1 MTSYPKFAVV
11 GHPNKG
17 KSSIVASL
25 SLDDTIQIS
34 DTSGTTKK
42 SRSFPLIVD
51 GKIIYELY
59 DTPGFQR
66 ARKVLAWLKQKD
78 VSADKKST
86 VLRDFVYQHIDD
98 KKYSDEIELLKPI
111 IDGASII
118 YVVDGSKP
126 YSSEY
131 EAQMEILRWSSQP
144 SMALINLIGNDDYI
158 EQWKLALNQYF
169 RLVRV
174 YNPMKSNYKTHLT
187 ILKSI
192 SQLKEEWVE
201 PMENSIEIFKQ
212 FHQQKIDDSI
222 ELITD
227 TIINI
232 ITYNKEYELFSSP
245 ILDSEIEEIKH
256 EYKYDIIRFELEF
269 QNSINKIWNHRNIF
283 KDDISL
289 NLNNVELFSKKS
301 KLIFGLS
308 KKDIISTG
316 AMSGAVVG
324 SGIDILSGGATMLLG
339 LAMGTIIGGVSTSLG
354 INKLMDIKILGKSI
368 GSNRVKL
375 GPIKDMNFIFILLS
389 RVIYYTENI
398 STRSHALK
406 DEIELNKQ
414 LNLSKRYFNRSNKK
428 ELNQLHKKMQNSY
441 IKKDKIRNE
450 YKEIVKSIVM
460 KLNI

>member
-1 MTSYPKFAVV
+1 VTSYPKFAVV

-66 ARKVLAWLKQKD
+66 ARRVLAWLKQKN
-78 VSADKKST
+78 VSADKKAS
-86 VLRDFVYQHIDD
+86 VLREFVYQHIDD
-98 KKYSDEIELLKPI
+98 KRYSDEIELLKPI
-111 IDGASII
+111 IEGASII

-126 YSSEY
+126 YSPEY

-158 EQWKLALNQYF
+158 QQWKLALGQYF

-174 YNPMKSNYKTHLT
+174 YNPMKANYKTHIT

-201 PMENSIEIFKQ
+201 PMENSIEIFKK
-212 FHQQKIDDSI
+212 FHKQKIDDSV
-222 ELITD
+222 ELISD
-227 TIINI
+227 TLIKI
-232 ITYNKEYELFSSP
+232 ITYTNEYQVLGSP
-245 ILDSEIEEIKH
+245 VSEGEIDEITQ
-256 EYKYDIIRFELEF
+256 EYKTDIIKFELEF
-269 QNSINKIWNHRNIF
+269 QNSINKIWNHKNIF
-283 KDDISL
+283 KDDIHL
-289 NLNNVELFSKKS
+289 NINEVQLFSKESKS
-301 KLIFGLS
+301 IFGLS

-316 AMSGAVVG
+316 AISGAVIG

-339 LAMGTIIGGVSTSLG
+339 LAMGSIAGGVSTALG
-354 INKLMDIKILGKSI
+354 MNKLMDIKILGKSI

-375 GPIKDMNFIFILLS
+375 GPIKDMNFIFIVLS
-389 RVIYYTENI
+389 RVIYYTEHI
-398 STRSHALK
+398 ATRSHALK
-406 DEIELNKQ
+406 DGVKLSNQ
-414 LNLSKRYFNRSNKK
+414 SNLSQKYFNRNRKK
-428 ELNQLHKKMQNSY
+428 ELTKLHKKIQDSY
-441 IKKDKIRNE
+441 VRKDKIKAE
-450 YKEIVKSIVM
+450 YKKSIRDVVLEL
-460 KLNI
+460 KI

>member
-25 SLDDTIQIS
+25 SLDDSIQIS

-78 VSADKKST
+78 VSADKKAS
-86 VLRDFVYQHIDD
+86 VLREFVYQHIDD
-98 KKYSDEIELLKPI
+98 ERYSDEIELLKPI
-111 IDGASII
+111 IEGASII

-126 YSSEY
+126 YSPEY

-144 SMALINLIGNDDYI
+144 SMALINLIGNDNYV
-158 EQWKLALNQYF
+158 EQWKLALGQYF

-174 YNPMKSNYKTHLT
+174 YNPMMANYLTHIT

-212 FHQQKIDDSI
+212 FHQQKIDNSV
-222 ELITD
+222 ELISD
-227 TIINI
+227 TIIRIVSYTN
-232 ITYNKEYELFSSP
+232 EYP
-245 ILDSEIEEIKH
+245 ILDTPILDTEIEEITQ
-256 EYKYDIIRFELEF
+256 EYKLDIIKFELEF
-269 QNSINKIWNHRNIF
+269 QKDIDKIWNHKYIF
-283 KDDISL
+283 KDEINL
-289 NLNNVELFSKKS
+289 NLNDVKLFSKES
-301 KLIFGLS
+301 KYIFGLG
-308 KKDIISTG
+308 KKEIISTG
-316 AMSGAVVG
+316 AMSGAVIG

-339 LAMGTIIGGVSTSLG
+339 LVMGSVVGGISTALS
-354 INKLMDIKILGKSI
+354 INKLMDIKILGKTI
-368 GSNRVKL
+368 GSNMIKL

-389 RVIYYTENI
+389 RIIYYTEHI
-398 STRSHALK
+398 ATRSHALK

-414 LNLSKRYFNRSNKK
+414 SNLSKKYFNRNRKK
-428 ELNQLHKKMQNSY
+428 ELNQLHKKIENSY
-441 IKKDKIRNE
+441 NKKDKIKFEYQNIIRNIILE
-450 YKEIVKSIVM
+450 LKI
-460 KLNI
+460 